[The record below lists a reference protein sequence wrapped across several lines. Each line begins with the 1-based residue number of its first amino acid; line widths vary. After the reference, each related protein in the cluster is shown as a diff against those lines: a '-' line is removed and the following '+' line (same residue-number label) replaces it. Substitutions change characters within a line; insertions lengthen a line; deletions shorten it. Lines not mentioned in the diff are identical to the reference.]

1 MPDTNLSTAV
11 FGGGCFWCTEAIF
24 QELKGVTAVMS
35 GYAGGAMPRPT
46 YEDVSGG
53 RTGHAEV
60 IRVTFDPAV
69 VSYRDLL
76 EVFFTTHDPTTLN
89 RQGNDVG
96 TQYRSIV
103 LYADE
108 AQKREA
114 EAIMAELKASGAF
127 GGREIVTELK
137 PLEAFHEAE
146 TYHRDYYKNNRDE
159 NPYCQVVIDP
169 KLKKFREKFRSL
181 LKTA

>member
-1 MPDTNLSTAV
+1 MPDDKLATAV

-24 QELKGVTAVMS
+24 KELRGVRAVMP
-35 GYAGGAMPRPT
+35 GYAGGAMDRPT

-53 RTGHAEV
+53 GTGHAEV
-60 IRVTFDPAV
+60 ILVEFDPAV

-76 EVFFTTHDPTTLN
+76 EVFFSTHDPTTLN

-96 TQYRSIV
+96 TQYRSVI
-103 LYADE
+103 LYGDD

-114 EAIMAELKASGAF
+114 EAVMADLKAEGAY
-127 GGREIVTELK
+127 GGRAIVTELA
-137 PLEAFHEAE
+137 PLERFFPAE
-146 TYHRDYYKNNRDE
+146 GYHRDYYEKNRDS

-169 KLKKFREKFRSL
+169 KLKRFREKFRAL
-181 LKTA
+181 LKGS